1 MTSSL
6 IAGLTAVVGPENVL
20 HRRDEMLVY
29 ECDGY
34 MVEKRVPDVVV
45 FPTSTEHVVEI
56 VKLCNRHEVPFVP
69 RGAGTSLAGGTLTIG
84 GGVMIC
90 LTRMKRILE
99 VSIRDR
105 YAIVESGVVNV
116 WLTRSLAGTGFHY
129 APDPSSQGACTIGGN
144 VATNSGGPHTLKY
157 GVTVNHIKG
166 ATLVMPDGTLV
177 ETGGVTEDNPGY
189 DLTGLIVGNEG
200 TFGIVTKV
208 VVNLT
213 RDPEAG
219 RTLLAVFDTVD
230 QATETVSGIIAA
242 GIVPAALEMLDNLMI
257 RAVEQAFGFGFPV
270 EAGAVLI
277 IEVDGLDAGLD
288 REAQAITQIV
298 HGHGGSVG
306 RSITWRTRKEP
317 EYVAIWKSR
326 KSAFGA
332 IGRLSPTYCTQ
343 DGVVPRTKL
352 PEILRYHR
360 RGRQAPRSSH
370 RQCVPRRRRQ
380 HPPDPAVRRARRRAG
395 QARLPG
401 EPRDPGR
408 VHSPGRQRDRRA
420 RHRRRKDGIHA
431 QALFTGRS
439 GRHGGPAPDVQ
450 SRRALQSVKDAAGR
464 RGVHRAI
471 KARAGDAGLI
481 CQWSVVVSVI
491 RTPRSNHA
499 AGRTFGAPRLAHR
512 HPAAA
517 SDRSDRSD
525 PTDPSDSVRRPA
537 PDHHEARS
545 KPRARAPGRQSH
557 PPGLACSA

>member
-1 MTSSL
+1 MTTSTRAAARRSAQVTPGVVSDL
-6 IAGLTAVVGPENVL
+6 IAILGPDNVL
-20 HRRDEMLVY
+20 NRRDEMLVY

-34 MVEKRVPDVVV
+34 MVEKSIPDVVV
-45 FPTSTEHVVEI
+45 FPTSTEQVVDV
-56 VKLCNRHEVPFVP
+56 VKLCNRHQIPFVP

-84 GGVMIC
+84 GGLMVC

-99 VSIRDR
+99 VSTRDR

-129 APDPSSQGACTIGGN
+129 APDPSSQTACTIGGN

-166 ATLVMPDGTLV
+166 TTLVMPDGTVV
-177 ETGGVTEDNPGY
+177 ETGGAPEDNPGY
-189 DLTGLIVGNEG
+189 DLTGLIVGHEG
-200 TFGIVTKV
+200 TFGIVTRA

-257 RAVEQAFGFGFPV
+257 RAVEMAFGFGFPI

-288 REAQAITQIV
+288 REAQAISEIIAA
-298 HGHGGSVG
+298 HGGSVG

-352 PEILRYHR
+352 PHILRYIVDVGR
-360 RGRQAPRSSH
+360 RHDLRIANVFHAGDGNIHPILLFDERDADQVKRVLLASH
-370 RQCVPRRRRQ
+370 EILDECIAVGGSVTGEHGIGVEKMEFMPKLFSPEDLSAMIALRNSFNPAGLCNSFKLLPGGGGCIEQKGPRRAA
-380 HPPDPAVRRARRRAG
+380 PA
-395 QARLPG
+395 
-401 EPRDPGR
+401 
-408 VHSPGRQRDRRA
+408 
-420 RHRRRKDGIHA
+420 
-431 QALFTGRS
+431 
-439 GRHGGPAPDVQ
+439 
-450 SRRALQSVKDAAGR
+450 
-464 RGVHRAI
+464 
-471 KARAGDAGLI
+471 
-481 CQWSVVVSVI
+481 
-491 RTPRSNHA
+491 
-499 AGRTFGAPRLAHR
+499 
-512 HPAAA
+512 
-517 SDRSDRSD
+517 
-525 PTDPSDSVRRPA
+525 
-537 PDHHEARS
+537 
-545 KPRARAPGRQSH
+545 
-557 PPGLACSA
+557 